1 MRVHHT
7 IVLAISMHGDDY
19 TVLQVGD
26 NEDVSNNDRGTVV
39 VVVVVVMYV
48 LLTTLRY

>member
-39 VVVVVVMYV
+39 VVVVMYV

>member
-7 IVLAISMHGDDY
+7 IVLAISMHGDDC